1 LDNRIL
7 IGIAV
12 IVIVAG
18 ISGYMLMKKPETP
31 GPENGENGSPP
42 PPPVTNY
49 TIISG
54 TVTDTDTGDPIGVA
68 TVTLDG
74 ETVTTTSDGTYELNT
89 TTGSYTIMVSK
100 EGYEDETTQVAATEE
115 ETYTVD
121 FSLTPIPPV
130 QPTTIT
136 LKVITRHGSDITQT
150 AEQLFLESEYAKKY
164 NIEEIRWMAVGSTL
178 WVDTIERMGDIDVG
192 WGGGPV
198 LFDVVNNEG
207 LLAPLTSNEVNDV
220 MPEIPDEI
228 GGVPSKR
235 IKDGEVYW
243 VGAAI
248 SSFGFTINTQYLED
262 LGLPEPSKWT
272 DLANETYA
280 VTLPSPSVGT
290 ADATK
295 STSNT
300 RMFEII
306 LQAHGWQDGW
316 RLLVLKGANSRIFD
330 RSESV
335 RDAAITGEIGV
346 GTTIDFYGYTA
357 QLENPEICKYILP
370 EDGTIVNPD
379 PIALM
384 TTSPKPEAA
393 QAFIAWILSTEGQ
406 KPWLNPKINRL
417 PMNPLV
423 FDTPEGLERADLKD
437 IYEKTKEA
445 LIIEF
450 SDDLALSYEYSLMYY
465 YSATI
470 VRPQLKLTDVWMDL
484 TLAKENGDITQ
495 QQFKE
500 LAEKLGDPHLM
511 EFTDPDTMT
520 QETFTEEY
528 AQSINDKMMTDATF
542 RQHLIDEWM
551 TAAEDHYD
559 SIQAELEDMTG

>member
-1 LDNRIL
+1 MDKRIL
-7 IGIAV
+7 IGVVV

-18 ISGYMLMKKPETP
+18 VFGYTLMKKPEPT
-31 GPENGENGSPP
+31 GPENGEPEP
-42 PPPVTNY
+42 TTPLPTY
-49 TIISG
+49 ALISG
-54 TVTDTDTGDPIGVA
+54 TVTDKDTGDPVVVA
-68 TVTLDG
+68 TVALNG
-74 ETVTTTSDGTYELNT
+74 ENVTTASDGTYELNI
-89 TTGSYTIMVSK
+89 TTGSYTVKVSK
-100 EGYEDETTQVAATEE
+100 DGYEDETTHVDATEE
-115 ETYTVD
+115 QTYTVD
-121 FSLTPIPPV
+121 FSLASIPPV
-130 QPTTIT
+130 KPTEIT
-136 LKVITRHGSDITQT
+136 LKAITRHGSDITHT

-164 NIEEIRWMAVGSTL
+164 NIVDIKWMAVGPTL
-178 WVDTIERMGDIDVG
+178 WADTIKRTGDIDLG

-198 LFDVVNNEG
+198 LFDVVHNEG
-207 LLAPLTSNEVNDV
+207 LLAPLTSDEVNEV
-220 MPEIPDEI
+220 MPDIPGEI
-228 GGVPSKR
+228 GGVSSKR
-235 IKDGEVYW
+235 IEDGKVYW
-243 VGAAI
+243 TGAAI
-248 SSFGFTINTQYLED
+248 SSFGFTINKQYLEREN
-262 LGLPEPSKWT
+262 LPEPSLWS

-316 RLLVLKGANSRIFD
+316 RLLTLKGANSRIFD

-379 PIALM
+379 PIALL
-384 TTSPKPEAA
+384 TTSPNPEAA
-393 QAFIAWILSTEGQ
+393 QAFIAWVLSTEGQ
-406 KPWLNPKINRL
+406 KPWLSPKINRL

-423 FDTPEGLERADLKD
+423 FDTPEGQERADLKE
-437 IYEKTKEA
+437 IYDLTQEA

-484 TLAKENGDITQ
+484 TLAKENGDITH

-500 LAEKLGDPHLM
+500 LADKLGDPHLM
-511 EFTDPDTMT
+511 VFTDPDTLT

-528 AQSINDKMMTDATF
+528 AQSINEKMMTDATF

-551 TAAEDHYD
+551 TAAENHYEN
-559 SIQAELEDMTG
+559 IRAELEELTG